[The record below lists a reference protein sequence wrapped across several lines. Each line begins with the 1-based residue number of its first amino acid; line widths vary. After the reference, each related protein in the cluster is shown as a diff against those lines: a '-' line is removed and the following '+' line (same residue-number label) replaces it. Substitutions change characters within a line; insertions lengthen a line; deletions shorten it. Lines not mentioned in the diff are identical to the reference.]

1 MSLYEV
7 LGSVEPIRAPKL
19 HRSTKNLKG
28 LYEIVAERYAEIE
41 RAIFGGYSWMQV
53 SGALET
59 DCAAGGVAVQGIGRV
74 SAVRSARITDRH
86 YPWTEGLWVWWKTRM
101 GLN

>member
-59 DCAAGGVAVQGIGRV
+59 DCGDRWNKDW
-74 SAVRSARITDRH
+74 RSADVKAMFGFVKREKEIK
-86 YPWTEGLWVWWKTRM
+86 EWW
-101 GLN
+101 